1 MDTPSSRRAW
11 RALTIAT
18 FLLVCVSIL
27 LNVIL
32 FRANSTA
39 LDQIRAESFDR
50 QDQACMISERTYT
63 QQVRSLRVTYSYLLS
78 LTEKQRKEPINVVL
92 RKELPATE
100 ARVRS
105 SAPPAF
111 CSGKGI
117 GLPNPLP
124 RMPTRPLGL

>member
-1 MDTPSSRRAW
+1 M
-11 RALTIAT
+11 TIAA

-32 FRANSTA
+32 FRANNTA
-39 LDQIRAESFDR
+39 LEQIRAESFDR
-50 QDQACMISERTYT
+50 QNQACMISERAYT

-92 RKELPATE
+92 RKELPTTE

-105 SAPPAF
+105 AAPPAF
-111 CSGKGI
+111 CAGKGI
-117 GLPNPLP
+117 GLSNPLP
-124 RMPTRPLGL
+124 KIPTRPPGL